1 MVATNHWDNLPY
13 YSQHRAIMFILTT
26 VVDTIRI
33 PPSKLSVPTLAAV
46 QSEIDRRYP
55 NRVLMDVGLVICR
68 YGDCLK
74 IGDGVCVNCDG
85 GAHHECLVK
94 LVIFRPFV
102 EEVCVGKI
110 IKSTADGI
118 QVSLGFF
125 QDIFIP
131 PYWMLRPS
139 RYETRTGLWVWTP
152 TYDDHDNSED
162 GDKNKDAV
170 VKEEVED
177 GVDPGSAE
185 NASQMADANNVEDN
199 RYEMEIGA
207 QIRFKVK
214 SINFTQ
220 VTSTAKGLQ
229 ATTTTTAQAQAS
241 IHPNMMGGT
250 GSSVSDGTS
259 GASGESSE
267 SHPVRK
273 RSLSVDLTE
282 SQNVPAT
289 MHVVASIC
297 EDGLGLTSWWTSPG
311 EEDDEGEEEELEK

>member
-1 MVATNHWDNLPY
+1 MLA
-13 YSQHRAIMFILTT
+13 
-26 VVDTIRI
+26 
-33 PPSKLSVPTLAAV
+33 VPTPTAV
-46 QSEIDRRYP
+46 HHEMDRRYP

-68 YGDCLK
+68 HGDCLK
-74 IGDGVCVNCDG
+74 IGDGGMVNGDG

-110 IKSTADGI
+110 IKSTPDGI

-139 RYETRTGLWVWTP
+139 RYESKTGLWVWEP
-152 TYDDHDNSED
+152 KYDDDDDDDDNNNNNNNDDDEGEGEAD
-162 GDKNKDAV
+162 ETGQDTNAAGVAVKQEGGDKDPSEEKAPSQ
-170 VKEEVED
+170 EVEKE
-177 GVDPGSAE
+177 A
-185 NASQMADANNVEDN
+185 DN

-207 QIRFKVK
+207 QVRIKVK

-220 VTSTAKGLQ
+220 VTSTAKGMQ
-229 ATTTTTAQAQAS
+229 ATTTTTAQAHGS
-241 IHPNMMGGT
+241 MHPNMMSGAGGSSSDGNTSSQHGGT
-250 GSSVSDGTS
+250 GGS
-259 GASGESSE
+259 AESQ
-267 SHPVRK
+267 PVRK
-273 RSLSVDLTE
+273 RSLSMDLTE

-297 EDGLGLTSWWTSPG
+297 EDGLGLTSWWAAP
-311 EEDDEGEEEELEK
+311 EEDGDDEDAEENEEAAEL